1 MIYDIVVYLHII
13 GAILSIGPFFVLL
26 PLLNRM
32 KRVQDVRVLEGY
44 VEAFQLAIQVVKH
57 AGHFLVVFGIL
68 AAIVGGYPWTTPW
81 IVVTLLLLMSSVVY
95 LARAF
100 KPTLRTFKTAQFEQH
115 TFVKKL
121 RKAVYIYVVLLL
133 IMLWLMVAKP
143 MFW

>member
-1 MIYDIVVYLHII
+1 MLYDIIVYLHII

-26 PLLNRM
+26 TLLNRM
-32 KRVQDVRVLEGY
+32 KCVQDVRVLEGY

-81 IVVTLLLLMSSVVY
+81 IVVTLLLLMSSVIY

-100 KPTLRTFKTAQFEQH
+100 KPTLRTFKTPQFEQY

-121 RKAVYIYVVLLL
+121 RKAVYVYVVLLL